1 MIKIKEEASLWA
13 QTGALGLCDALPMT
27 WDVHYGHFS
36 TPYNPHPR
44 RLVKKPIFSMK

>member
-27 WDVHYGHFS
+27 WDVHYGHF
-36 TPYNPHPR
+36 
-44 RLVKKPIFSMK
+44 